1 MALRMQRSHEKRASL
16 GRPQEKWFI
25 AGLLVWKLPLLVGWG
40 LCRSKFGQKDTLM
53 MLKEWFSAQECADLL
68 GMSKAGF
75 IKMAARK
82 EYRTRPRQG
91 RGGGLEYHYSSLP
104 LPAQEALLRAES
116 RAVLAEPPKPSK
128 SRELALSPVGGE
140 LEDPE
145 AFARRVKADGDAQAA
160 QLAGRAKARMDA
172 KSEIIQAILA
182 AQRAE
187 SGVGIVTLIG
197 RYNDGRITVSDA
209 TRALKPTLS
218 IPNFYRWRMQM
229 DRSGLASLAGRY
241 GNRAG
246 TGRIDSQ
253 PQLAVALRALLC
265 DKPHIQPKHA
275 AEFLAA
281 RYADS
286 GLQLPGVSAVRRWIE
301 RWKAENHELF
311 TRLRNPD
318 EWKSRYESAIGDA
331 SAHIV
336 RLNQEWQAD
345 STPADVLLTDGRHS
359 LLFLLDVYSR
369 RLKIHVSRTST
380 AAAVAHVLRRG
391 LLDWGV
397 AEVLKTDNGQ
407 DYVAQHITQILNSLD
422 IEHIRCL
429 PFEARGKG
437 HVERVIRTFA
447 HDLLE
452 LLPGYIGHNVAERQQ
467 LRERQQFADRLYVK
481 NAQVE
486 IPLSAAE
493 LQAFCDRWV
502 RAYENT
508 PHAGLE
514 GRRPLERIANWT
526 APVRR
531 VANERAL
538 DLLLAPAPGK
548 NGWRTLQKADG
559 INIDGYEYLA
569 PEFGLHVRDRVRVL
583 YDPEGDAGKIY
594 VFDAKGG
601 FIAIAECPELTG
613 IDRAELAA
621 HHKALQKLNVSERAA
636 AARAE
641 AKTVDTK
648 GMALEILRDR
658 ERLAPL
664 AALPKPAETH
674 DTPALRAAA
683 AALEANVAPPVPEV
697 SEEAMRRLREEMRIV
712 EPDPSVL
719 SEPDHFSAFACVQ
732 WRFERIL
739 QGKVALQ
746 DVPEEWR
753 EYVQWYYREYAKD
766 RGRFL
771 EDSLK
776 DFYPQFEQVKA
787 YLLNTGGEEA
797 DAASMAG

>member
-1 MALRMQRSHEKRASL
+1 M
-16 GRPQEKWFI
+16 I
-25 AGLLVWKLPLLVGWG
+25 A
-40 LCRSKFGQKDTLM
+40 KD
-53 MLKEWFSAQECADLL
+53 WFSAQECADLL

-75 IKMAARK
+75 IKMAVRK
-82 EYRTRPRQG
+82 GYKNRPRQG
-91 RGGGLEYHYSSLP
+91 RGGGLEYHFSSLP
-104 LPAQEALLRAES
+104 IPAQEALLRAES
-116 RAVLAEPPKPSK
+116 RAVLAESPKPSK
-128 SRELALSPVGGE
+128 STELAPSPAGGS

-145 AFARRVKADGDAQAA
+145 AFARRVKADGDAKAA

-172 KSEIIQAILA
+172 KCEIVALIEA
-182 AQRAE
+182 AKRAGGNVE
-187 SGVGIVTLIG
+187 TAVVDYNAG
-197 RYNDGRITVSDA
+197 RLDVSPE
-209 TRALKPTLS
+209 TRAAIPSVS
-218 IPNFYRWRMQM
+218 IPSVYLWCRQIHK
-229 DRSGLASLAGRY
+229 SGLARLAGRY

-246 TGRIDSQ
+246 TGLIDSQ
-253 PQLAVALRALLC
+253 PPLAVALRALLC

-286 GLQLPGVSAVRRWIE
+286 GLRLPGLSAVRRWIE

-369 RLKIHVSRTST
+369 RLRIHVSRTST

-397 AEVLKTDNGQ
+397 PEVLKTDNGQ
-407 DYVAQHITQILNSLD
+407 DYVAQHIVQILNSLD
-422 IEHIRCL
+422 IDHIRCL

-481 NAQVE
+481 NAKVE

-508 PHAGLE
+508 PHSGLE
-514 GRRPLERIANWT
+514 GQRPLERVANWT
-526 APVRR
+526 VPVHR
-531 VANERAL
+531 VANDRAL

-559 INIDGYEYLA
+559 INIDGYDYLA
-569 PEFGLHVRDRVRVL
+569 PEFGLHVKDRVRVL

-621 HHKALQKLNVSERAA
+621 QHKALQRRGISERTA

-641 AKTVDTK
+641 AKTIDTK
-648 GMALEILRDR
+648 GIALEILRDR

-683 AALEANVAPPVPEV
+683 AALEAAVEPPPVEV
-697 SEEAMRRLREEMRIV
+697 SEEAMQRLREEMRPV
-712 EPDPSVL
+712 EPVPGVL
-719 SEPDHFSAFACVQ
+719 AEPDHPSAFACVR

-739 QGKVALQ
+739 QGKVALK

-753 EYVQWYYREYAKD
+753 EYAQWYYREYAKD

-771 EDSLK
+771 EESLK
-776 DFYPQFEQVKA
+776 DFYPAKFEQVKA

-797 DAASMAG
+797 DAAAMAG